1 MVLFPTLPD
10 AGLLILRLFLG
21 LVMIYHGSPK
31 LFKPAMRGQV
41 IGGMKSMGV
50 PVGLTVIASLIEF
63 LGGLGLVLGLLTQLA
78 AFFIFVEMI
87 GTTVLSKRKMGRKFM
102 GGYELDVA
110 YFAVGLALVFLGPGA
125 LSIDHL
131 LGLV

>member
-1 MVLFPTLPD
+1 MVLFPILPD
-10 AGLLILRLFLG
+10 AGLLVLRIFLG
-21 LVMIYHGSPK
+21 LVMIYHGYPK
-31 LFKPAMRGQV
+31 LFKPAMRNQA
-41 IGGMKSMGV
+41 IGGMKGMGV
-50 PVGLTVIASLIEF
+50 PMGLTVAASLIEF

-102 GGYELDVA
+102 GGYELDVGYLA
-110 YFAVGLALVFLGPGA
+110 MGLGLVFLGPGA

-131 LGLV
+131 LGLI